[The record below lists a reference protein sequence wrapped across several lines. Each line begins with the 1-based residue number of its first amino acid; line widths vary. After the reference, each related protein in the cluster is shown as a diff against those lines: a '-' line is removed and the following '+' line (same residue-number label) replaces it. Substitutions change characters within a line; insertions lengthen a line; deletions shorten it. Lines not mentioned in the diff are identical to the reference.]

1 MKRSLM
7 KSILMKRALLTVI
20 SLFSLSAFT
29 VTAATDEDKYYF
41 ADLEEV
47 DSFLYR
53 QVRGWQ
59 AIDSRSLIVNISAG
73 RSYLVILDRNLTA
86 LNFTEQVQFSSRNS
100 RVRANIDQ
108 VHVLN
113 QYARPTRI
121 ETIYLLPGKA
131 ARLSARAK
139 ILSEE
144 LEVNGINGMNGE
156 VILGRINSL

>member
-7 KSILMKRALLTVI
+7 KRILIKRAVLTVI

-29 VTAATDEDKYYF
+29 VTAATNEDKYYF

-59 AIDSRSLIVNISAG
+59 AIDARSLIVNISAG